1 MAKARTKYVCQ
12 NCGYISATFL
22 GRCPNCGAWNSLVEE
37 TEAPV
42 KTAAPR
48 KTSGGTKIM
57 PQRLNDVSLK
67 KEPRVV
73 TELNELN
80 RVLGGGIVPGSL
92 ILIGGDP
99 GIGKSTLLTQV
110 SGYLARG
117 GAKVLYVSG
126 EESASQIKLR
136 AMRLGVGDSGMYLY
150 PETDMP
156 SITAAIDDMAPDYV
170 IIDSV
175 QTMNVP
181 DMNSAVG
188 SVSQIREVTAE
199 LMRIA
204 KTNQITIFIVGHV
217 TKEGAIAGPKIL
229 EHMVDTVLY
238 FEGDMHH
245 TYRMLRSVKN
255 RFGSTNEIGI
265 FEMHQSGLA
274 EVANPS
280 ELFLEERLAGATGS
294 AVVVS
299 MEGTR
304 PILVELQALMTP
316 TMYGNAKR
324 TSSGLDHNRV
334 SLIIAVLEKRAN
346 LMLQNQD
353 AYLKATGGVRLD
365 EPAIDLAMAMAIA
378 SSYRDN
384 EIAPTDCF
392 VGEIGLTGEVRRVNR
407 IEDRIKEAAKLG
419 FKRIFVPKN
428 NLQGFA
434 SRDRIKVIGVA
445 SVSEALQVVFNQKG
459 GTK

>member
-1 MAKARTKYVCQ
+1 MAKTKTQYVCQ

-37 TEAPV
+37 TQSVTPA
-42 KTAAPR
+42 KAAPAPR
-48 KTSGGTKIM
+48 HTSAGGQVKPM
-57 PQRLNDVSLK
+57 LMSKVSMER
-67 KEPRVV
+67 EPR
-73 TELNELN
+73 TSTDLGELD

-110 SGYLARG
+110 SGRLASK

-126 EESASQIKLR
+126 EESAAQIKMR
-136 AMRLGVGDSGMYLY
+136 ATRLGVGDSGMYLY

-156 SITAAIDDMAPDYV
+156 SISQAIDDMHPDYV
-170 IIDSV
+170 VIDSV

-181 DMNSAVG
+181 EMNSAVG

-199 LMRIA
+199 LMKIA
-204 KTNQITIFIVGHV
+204 KTEQITIFIVGHV

-245 TYRMLRSVKN
+245 TYRMIRSVKN
-255 RFGSTNEIGI
+255 RYGSTNEIGI
-265 FEMHQSGLA
+265 FEMHQNGLA

-280 ELFLEERLAGATGS
+280 ELFLDERLPNATGS

-304 PILVELQALMTP
+304 PILVEIQALMTP

-378 SSYRDN
+378 SSYRDS
-384 EIAPTDCF
+384 EISPTDCF

-419 FKRIFVPKN
+419 FKRIFIPKN
-428 NLQGFA
+428 NLQGLPA
-434 SRDRIKVIGVA
+434 RDKIKVIGVA
-445 SVSEALQVVFNQKG
+445 SVSEALDRVFVK
-459 GTK
+459 

>member
-1 MAKARTKYVCQ
+1 MAKARTQYVCQ
-12 NCGYISATFL
+12 NCGYISAVKL
-22 GRCPNCGAWNSLVEE
+22 GHCPNCDGWNTFVEE
-37 TEAPV
+37 VVAPEP
-42 KTAAPR
+42 TAATSAAPR
-48 KTSGGTKIM
+48 RTIAGDRVK
-57 PQRLNDVSLK
+57 PQRLDS
-67 KEPRVV
+67 VV
-73 TELNELN
+73 TQKETRVRTGLGELD

-92 ILIGGDP
+92 VLIGGDP
-99 GIGKSTLLTQV
+99 GIGKSTLLLQV
-110 SGYLARG
+110 SGRLAHNG
-117 GAKVLYVSG
+117 GKVLYVSG
-126 EESASQIKLR
+126 EESASQIKMR
-136 AMRLGVGDSGMYLY
+136 GDRLGVGQSGMYLY

-156 SITAAIDDMAPDYV
+156 SITQEINEMQPDYV
-170 IIDSV
+170 VIDSV

-181 DMNSAVG
+181 EMNSAVG
-188 SVSQIREVTAE
+188 SVAQIREVTAQ

-204 KTNQITIFIVGHV
+204 KTEQITIFIVGHV

-245 TYRMLRSVKN
+245 TFRILRSVKN

-265 FEMHQSGLA
+265 FEMHQSGLE

-280 ELFLEERLAGATGS
+280 EVFLDERLAGATGS

-304 PILVELQALMTP
+304 PILVEIQALMTP
-316 TMYGNAKR
+316 TQYGNAKR
-324 TSSGLDHNRV
+324 TSSGIDHNKV

-365 EPAIDLAMAMAIA
+365 EPAIDLAVAMAIA
-378 SSYRDN
+378 SSYRDS
-384 EIAPTDCF
+384 EIPPTDCF
-392 VGEIGLTGEVRRVNR
+392 VGEIGLTGEVRRINR

-428 NLQGFA
+428 NLQGWKSSA
-434 SRDRIKVIGVA
+434 KIKVIGVA
-445 SVSEALQVVFNQKG
+445 SIAEALTTVFN
-459 GTK
+459 

>member
-1 MAKARTKYVCQ
+1 MAKVKTQYVCQ

-37 TEAPV
+37 AQSQP
-42 KTAAPR
+42 AAKAASPR
-48 KTSGGTKIM
+48 RTSAGTKVAPM
-57 PQRLNDVSLK
+57 LMSQVSLK
-67 KEPRVV
+67 REPRV
-73 TELNELN
+73 TTDLGELD

-110 SGYLARG
+110 SGHLASKG
-117 GAKVLYVSG
+117 EKVLYVSG

-136 AMRLGVGDSGMYLY
+136 ATRLGVGDSGMYLY

-156 SITAAIDDMAPDYV
+156 SISQAIDDMQPDYV
-170 IIDSV
+170 VIDSV

-181 DMNSAVG
+181 EMNSAVG

-199 LMRIA
+199 LMKIA
-204 KTNQITIFIVGHV
+204 KTEQITIFIVGHV

-255 RFGSTNEIGI
+255 RYGSTNEIGI
-265 FEMHQSGLA
+265 FEMHQDGLE

-280 ELFLEERLAGATGS
+280 ELFLDERLPNATGS

-304 PILVELQALMTP
+304 PILVEIQALMTP

-378 SSYRDN
+378 SSYRDS
-384 EIAPTDCF
+384 EISPTDCF

-407 IEDRIKEAAKLG
+407 VEDRIKEAAKLG
-419 FKRIFVPKN
+419 FKRIFIPKN
-428 NLQGFA
+428 NLQGLPT
-434 SRDRIKVIGVA
+434 RDKIKVIGVS
-445 SVSEALQVVFNQKG
+445 SVSEALDRVFVK
-459 GTK
+459 